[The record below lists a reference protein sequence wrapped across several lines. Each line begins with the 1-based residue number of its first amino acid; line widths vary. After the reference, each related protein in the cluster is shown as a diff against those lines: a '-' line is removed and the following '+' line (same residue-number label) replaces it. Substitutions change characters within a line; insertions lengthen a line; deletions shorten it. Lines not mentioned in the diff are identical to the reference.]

1 MHPAVSMICAVA
13 ARACL
18 AMCLHA
24 SSSHHNN
31 CICLFHWSL
40 WITALD
46 GSLLWSPYLQFACSI
61 DLCGLLLLLPI
72 MPNQCLA
79 LPTPHRKWLMVG
91 NRFLH
96 WTSFNVMVL
105 VGGHLQGKLSL
116 TGLPWNVPA
125 MPGNCVCGGGGAPTF
140 DGSQFSSSSIGNEFN
155 FQVNLVWHSR
165 SCLVITT
172 IIAMNG
178 SKIHSTNLYLDQFLY

>member
-1 MHPAVSMICAVA
+1 
-13 ARACL
+13 
-18 AMCLHA
+18 
-24 SSSHHNN
+24 
-31 CICLFHWSL
+31 
-40 WITALD
+40 
-46 GSLLWSPYLQFACSI
+46 
-61 DLCGLLLLLPI
+61 
-72 MPNQCLA
+72 
-79 LPTPHRKWLMVG
+79 
-91 NRFLH
+91 
-96 WTSFNVMVL
+96 MVL

-125 MPGNCVCGGGGAPTF
+125 IPGNCVGGGAPTF

-178 SKIHSTNLYLDQFLY
+178 SKIHSTIKPLPRSIFVLRMASQIQNNTKTWK

>member
-1 MHPAVSMICAVA
+1 MHPAVSMICAAA

-24 SSSHHNN
+24 SCSHHNN
-31 CICLFHWSL
+31 CICLLHWSL

-46 GSLLWSPYLQFACSI
+46 GPLLWSSYLQFACSI
-61 DLCGLLLLLPI
+61 ELCGSLLLLSIFPI
-72 MPNQCLA
+72 QCLA
-79 LPTPHRKWLMVG
+79 LPAPHRKWLMVG
-91 NRFLH
+91 IR
-96 WTSFNVMVL
+96 MVL
-105 VGGHLQGKLSL
+105 VGGHLQGRLSL

-125 MPGNCVCGGGGAPTF
+125 MPGNCVGAPPTF
-140 DGSQFSSSSIGNEFN
+140 DGCQFSSSSIGNEFN

-165 SCLVITT
+165 WCLVITT
-172 IIAMNG
+172 IIALNG